1 MDKYL
6 AVILI
11 FMIVGIPIS
20 FVNPSTGEIYQE
32 PILPLFYGSIG
43 GIIVIFFYASYQAK
57 KERQKENAKRRS
69 KK

>member
-20 FVNPSTGEIYQE
+20 FVNPSTGEIYAQ

-43 GIIVIFFYASYQAK
+43 GIIVIFFYASYQEK
-57 KERQKENAKRRS
+57 KERRKANAKRRS

>member
-11 FMIVGIPIS
+11 FMIVGIPVSI
-20 FVNPSTGEIYQE
+20 VNPSTGEMYPE
-32 PILPLFYGSIG
+32 PILPLFYGSII
-43 GIIVIFFYASYQAK
+43 GIIAIFFYASYQEK
-57 KERQKENAKRRS
+57 KERRKANAKRRS